1 MKIAEVLTPLSDHH
15 LALAAQIGC
24 DEIVLR
30 CPQGD
35 LQALARDVG
44 RVRSFGL
51 NISVVEGYLP
61 MTSLKLRSAGWE
73 NDLRQMK
80 ELVKIMG
87 GLGVRILCYNF
98 MPSGDWTR
106 TKVPHTERGGAKVT
120 AFDLAQVEDPH
131 PGRVV
136 FIDEAQLWKNL
147 ELFLA
152 EMLPWAEQHGVEL
165 SMHPDDPPLSP
176 LFGYGRIMT
185 SVAAFDRLLNL
196 SASPANKICFC
207 QGNFKAMGADIPA
220 TVRHFGG
227 RINFVHFRDVAGT
240 VPSFRETFHDNGPTD
255 MFEAMRAYVD
265 AGFKG
270 PMRSD
275 HVPMLDGETGEPG
288 YTMLGRLYAV
298 GYMRGLLQAATSLR
312 RESRPGPDRP

>member
-35 LQALARDVG
+35 LSALAVDVA
-44 RVRSFGL
+44 RVRDRGL
-51 NISVVEGYLP
+51 NVSVVEGYLP
-61 MTSLKLRSAGWE
+61 MTQLKLRATGWE
-73 NDLRQMK
+73 DDLRQMK
-80 ELVKIMG
+80 QLIALMG
-87 GLGVRILCYNF
+87 SLGVRILCYNF
-98 MPSGDWTR
+98 MPSGDWSR
-106 TKVPHTERGGAKVT
+106 TKVPQIERGGAVVT
-120 AFDLAQVEDPH
+120 AFDLAQVDDPH
-131 PGRVV
+131 PGQRV
-136 FIDEAQLWKNL
+136 FIDEARLWENL

-152 EMLPWAEQHGVEL
+152 ELLPWAEQHGVEL

-220 TVRHFGG
+220 TIRHFGD
-227 RINFVHFRDVAGT
+227 RINFVHFRDVAGM
-240 VPSFRETFHDNGPTD
+240 VPSFRETFHDNGPTN
-255 MFEAMRAYVD
+255 MAEAIRTYLD
-265 AGFKG
+265 IGFTG
-270 PMRSD
+270 PIRSD

-288 YTMLGRLYAV
+288 YTMQGRLFAV
-298 GYMRGLLQAATSLR
+298 GYMRGLLQAAQD
-312 RESRPGPDRP
+312 GPRQAL